1 MGQKI
6 MVLSFIRKEK
16 SPLKVVLQVLRKKS
30 LKKEESLLRSIF
42 LCGYIGVPLW
52 MDSWKNSNKRGW

>member
-16 SPLKVVLQVLRKKS
+16 SPLKVVL
-30 LKKEESLLRSIF
+30 
-42 LCGYIGVPLW
+42 
-52 MDSWKNSNKRGW
+52 

>member
-16 SPLKVVLQVLRKKS
+16 SALKVVLYVLQKKKFKKGRIPIAFNFSMRLYWGTS
-30 LKKEESLLRSIF
+30 LDGFMEEF
-42 LCGYIGVPLW
+42 E
-52 MDSWKNSNKRGW
+52 

>member
-16 SPLKVVLQVLRKKS
+16 SPLKVAL
-30 LKKEESLLRSIF
+30 
-42 LCGYIGVPLW
+42 
-52 MDSWKNSNKRGW
+52 

>member
-16 SPLKVVLQVLRKKS
+16 SLLKVVL
-30 LKKEESLLRSIF
+30 
-42 LCGYIGVPLW
+42 
-52 MDSWKNSNKRGW
+52 

>member
-16 SPLKVVLQVLRKKS
+16 SALKVVL
-30 LKKEESLLRSIF
+30 
-42 LCGYIGVPLW
+42 
-52 MDSWKNSNKRGW
+52 

>member
-1 MGQKI
+1 

-16 SPLKVVLQVLRKKS
+16 SPLKVVLYVLQKKS

-42 LCGYIGVPLW
+42 LCSYIGVPLW
-52 MDSWKNSNKRGW
+52 MDSWKNSN